1 MVLGYG
7 DLKRGVTIEL
17 DGEPFQV
24 EEYSHS
30 KMQQRAPVIKLKLR
44 NIRTGQRVDKSY
56 QGYDVKFNMAAVK
69 SRKTQYIYQD
79 QDEYCFMDLETF
91 EQYIISKE
99 QLKDSVNFLREEA
112 EVEVVFY
119 DDSPITIQL
128 SAHVNLQ
135 VAESPPG
142 VKGDSTSG
150 ATKPAV
156 LETGLTVQVP
166 LFINPGE
173 MVKIDSRS
181 GEYLERA

>member
-1 MVLGYG
+1 MVIGYG

-69 SRKTQYIYQD
+69 SRKTQFIYQD
-79 QDEYCFMDLETF
+79 QDEYCFMDLENF
-91 EQYIISKE
+91 EQYIIPKE
-99 QLKDSVNFLREEA
+99 QLKDFVHYLREES

-119 DDSPITIQL
+119 NESPITIQL
-128 SAHVNLQ
+128 TAHVNLE
-135 VAESPPG
+135 VAETPPG

-156 LETGLTVQVP
+156 LETGITVQVP

-173 MVKIDSRS
+173 MVKIDTRS
-181 GEYLERA
+181 GQYLERA